1 MTDIFHTRVHGH
13 HITDTITNTP
23 GTLVKVRRISRVLM
37 ATIALKS
44 VMVLQPIIR
53 SQAYA
58 LWHRPNDRHEIRSIL
73 VLGTAQYDGRP
84 SRQFAARLRHTVAL
98 WRQHETQRVYAVGGK
113 LPGDRFTEAEVAREY
128 LLKEG
133 VDPDLI
139 FLQPT
144 GNDTRTSFDP
154 LDPAEV
160 GRVLVVT
167 DPNHSYRAV
176 RIARRMGFDA
186 YPSPTPHT
194 PATFPSKSFFTTLL
208 HEWGGVMVL
217 DVASV
222 FGQRAA
228 DQLEDR
234 LRTFQAWLRPSRR
247 ARHEELRRL
256 KK

>member
-1 MTDIFHTRVHGH
+1 M
-13 HITDTITNTP
+13 
-23 GTLVKVRRISRVLM
+23 KVRRIPRVVL
-37 ATIALKS
+37 ASIGVKCVL
-44 VMVLQPIIR
+44 VLQPIIR

-58 LWHRPNDRHEIRSIL
+58 LWRRSNDRHEITSIL

-84 SRQFAARLRHTVAL
+84 SRQFAARLRHTATL
-98 WRQHETQRVYAVGGK
+98 WRQNESQRVYAVGGK

-133 VDPDLI
+133 VDPELI

-144 GNDTRTSFDP
+144 GNDTRTSFEP
-154 LDPAEV
+154 LEPGEV

-194 PATFPSKSFFTTLL
+194 PATFPSKSFFTTVA
-208 HEWGGVMVL
+208 HEWGGIMVL
-217 DVASV
+217 DVAAV

-228 DQLEDR
+228 DRVEDV
-234 LRTFQAWLRPSRR
+234 LRTVQAWLRPSRR

-256 KK
+256 RK